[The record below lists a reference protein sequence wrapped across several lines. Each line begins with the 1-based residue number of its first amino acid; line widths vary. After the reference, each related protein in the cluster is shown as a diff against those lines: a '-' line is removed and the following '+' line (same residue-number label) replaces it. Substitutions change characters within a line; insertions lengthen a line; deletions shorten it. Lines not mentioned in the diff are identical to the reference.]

1 MSKEYRWGIQDL
13 KIAKSADG
21 FTNVIKKIYYRRT
34 LKQIENGIEHE
45 VHHFGEFKLSP
56 ANPQNFTEY
65 QDLTENQLFSWLDSI
80 LPVDFINSRL
90 DDYMTKKLEK
100 DEIPPNVLNN
110 NLITQERGIDTL
122 YQQNLHNTPIGK
134 VG

>member
-21 FTNVIKKIYYRRT
+21 LTNVIKKVYYRRS
-34 LKQIENGIEHE
+34 LKQIVDGIEHE
-45 VHHFGEFKLSP
+45 VHHFGEFKLAP

-65 QDLTENQLFSWLDSI
+65 QSLTQEQIFTWLDAI

-90 DDYMTKKLEK
+90 DDYMAKKLEK
-100 DEIPPNVLNN
+100 DEINPSAFSNS
-110 NLITQERGIDTL
+110 LITDDHAVDNSIPVGQ
-122 YQQNLHNTPIGK
+122 IGQ
-134 VG
+134 